1 MDRSEFM
8 TRKSALLAE
17 CNGFYNKA
25 LDIGDVKRAEKIM
38 MLAKKL
44 HREEIVVAFCGHFSA
59 GKSAMINYLAGES
72 ILPSS
77 PIPTSANLIALH
89 AGGYKP
95 VRITTADDQ
104 VYELEPPLNESS
116 ISLLGKEGV
125 SVKRIDIWKESTLA
139 EGITLLDTP
148 GIDSVDDAHKRST
161 ESAIH
166 LADLLF
172 YVMDYNHVQSEMNF
186 EYIKQMSMHN
196 RKIYAVINQI
206 DKHREEELTFNTYRQ
221 SVERAFAEWEARPE
235 KFFYTSLRQSE
246 MNENQS
252 AELKEEISKMT
263 VNKYSL
269 LIESVASSLSVLKEE
284 MTDYLREEAEE
295 ITDAYSLVISRQDI
309 DQQEELFKLAEDSE
323 ADQIVSSEDWS
334 EKFDKDM
341 NKMLRSSYL
350 MPSEVRTVAEKYLE
364 SVQEKFKVGI
374 MFSAKKTQDEKTA
387 RENELRSSLS
397 AVIDEQ
403 LIWHAKALIYRHL
416 ELSGLNKSEWTAEIE
431 SLSIDDPIKLAKKNI
446 KPGAGYTGEALL
458 NYCDALA
465 DDCRKELKSQ
475 MLQIKNH
482 ILQQFEDLIEENT
495 LRKSAEH
502 TELIK
507 KVNVLKQLK
516 KIEDDIHGLE
526 NIDTNLEN
534 VNQWIENWNEE
545 GSVEKISSLDHL
557 LTSEDSSRE
566 EINESESI
574 ETVVRNESELLE
586 KSLQLADAVSHIK
599 GFEKQSEIL
608 FDQADRLKNKRYTVA
623 LFGAFSAGK
632 SSFANALLGD
642 KVLPVSPNPTTA
654 SINKIFPPDHTH
666 PDQSVIVHF
675 KKEKELLAD
684 LQEASGINHITA
696 LDEMADE
703 LPDLM
708 QRSNEISESKKSFI
722 RAFLKGWK
730 DYHRYL
736 GTEKEVPMEDFEG
749 YVSKEYQSCFVESI
763 DLHADSS
770 IAEQGITLVD
780 TPGAD
785 SVNARHTDVSFDY
798 IRNSDAILFVTYFN
812 HAFARADR
820 EFLIQMGRVK
830 DSFEHDKMFFIV
842 NAVDLA
848 ESEEEKQEVIQYVKK
863 QLQTFGVR
871 EPKIFGVSS
880 LQALSDQ
887 SESGIKEF
895 NSAFSMFIDQELDA
909 IVIKNT
915 ADYYD
920 QTISRM
926 NTLLNQARAD
936 EDKKE
941 KRKLSL
947 EKLSGELD
955 SYFNDSYVESVQL
968 QADQELTELLHYVQ
982 QRVFYRFSDF
992 FKESFN
998 PSAFNR
1004 YSNKVALSKAISEL
1018 IEIVK
1023 FDFIQE
1029 FKVVNYRMEQLIRK
1043 LYQSELERIWD
1054 LVKVEFPEGIK
1065 PVSDVKQTELLTFN
1079 QSFEDMKESD
1089 FNKELSMF
1097 KNMKS
1102 FFEKNEKK
1110 FMQHALEER
1119 FKEKSTGE
1127 LSLIT
1132 DQISSWVSIEVTDI
1146 QKELFTAWKKDL
1158 REQIAS
1164 TLDGLY
1170 SEEFAA
1176 DIERA
1181 LKKVQSDES

>member
-1 MDRSEFM
+1 MNRSEFK
-8 TRKSALLAE
+8 TRKSVLLAE

-25 LDIGDVKRAEKIM
+25 MDIGDVKRAEKIM

-44 HREEIVVAFCGHFSA
+44 HHEEIVIAFCGHFSA

-89 AGGYKP
+89 SGGYKP
-95 VRITTADDQ
+95 VRVTTEDDQ
-104 VYELEPPLNESS
+104 VFELEPPLNESS
-116 ISLLGKEGV
+116 ISLLGKEGL

-186 EYIKQMSMHN
+186 EYIKQMSRHN

-206 DKHREEELTFNTYRQ
+206 DKHREEELTFDTFRQ
-221 SVERAFAEWEARPE
+221 SVERAFFEWGARPE
-235 KFFYTSLRQSE
+235 KFFYTSLRRTE
-246 MNENQS
+246 MHENQS
-252 AELKEEISKMT
+252 DELKEEISKMT
-263 VNKYSL
+263 ANKYSL
-269 LIESVASSLSVLKEE
+269 LIDSVASSLSVLKEE
-284 MTDYLREEAEE
+284 MTDYLKEEAEE
-295 ITDAYSLVISRQDI
+295 ITDAYSSIISSQDI
-309 DQQEELFKLAEDSE
+309 EQQEELFKLAEESE
-323 ADQIVSSEDWS
+323 AGQVVSSDDWS
-334 EKFDKDM
+334 DKFDRDM
-341 NKMLRSSYL
+341 NKMLQSSYL
-350 MPSEVRTVAEKYLE
+350 MPSEVRAVAEKYLE

-374 MFSAKKTQDEKTA
+374 MFTAKKTQEEKQA

-416 ELSGLNKSEWTAEIE
+416 ELSGVNKSEWTDEIE
-431 SLSIDDPIKLAKKNI
+431 SLSIDDPIKLAQKNI

-465 DDCRKELKSQ
+465 DDFRKKIKTQ
-475 MLQIKNH
+475 MLEIKNH

-495 LRKSAEH
+495 LRKSAEY

-516 KIEDDIHGLE
+516 TIETNIHGLK
-526 NIDTNLEN
+526 NIDTDQEN
-534 VNQWIENWNEE
+534 ANKWIGNWSEE

-557 LTSEDSSRE
+557 LSNEDSTHE
-566 EINESESI
+566 EIKESESI
-574 ETVVRNESELLE
+574 DTVDRNESELLK
-586 KSLQLADAVSHIK
+586 KSLQLAEAVSHIR

-608 FDQADRLKNKRYTVA
+608 FDQADRLKNKKYTVA

-642 KVLPVSPNPTTA
+642 KILPVSPNPTTA
-654 SINKIFPPDHTH
+654 SINKIFPPDHDH

-675 KKEKELLAD
+675 KKEADLLAD
-684 LQEASGINHITA
+684 LQEASGINHIKA
-696 LDEMADE
+696 LEEMADK
-703 LPDLM
+703 LPDLI
-708 QRSNEISESKKSFI
+708 QRPNEISESKKSFI

-730 DYHRYL
+730 NYHPDL
-736 GTEKEVPMEDFEG
+736 GTEKEVSMEDFEG
-749 YVSKEYQSCFVESI
+749 FVSNEYQSCFVEAI
-763 DLHADSS
+763 DLYADSS
-770 IAEQGITLVD
+770 IAANGITLVD

-785 SVNARHTDVSFDY
+785 SVNARHTDVSFDF

-871 EPKIFGVSS
+871 QPKIFGVSS
-880 LQALSDQ
+880 LQALSHHG
-887 SESGIKEF
+887 ESGIEEF
-895 NSAFSMFIDQELDA
+895 NSAFTTFIDQELDV

-926 NTLLNQARAD
+926 KSLLNQARAD
-936 EDKKE
+936 EDKKAI
-941 KRKLSL
+941 RKLSL
-947 EKLSGELD
+947 EQLTESID
-955 SYFNDSYVESVQL
+955 SYFNDEYLESVQL
-968 QADQELTELLHYVQ
+968 QADQELKELLHYVH

-998 PSAFNR
+998 PSGFNG
-1004 YSNKVALSKAISEL
+1004 YSSKIALSKAISEL

-1054 LVKVEFPEGIK
+1054 QVKVEFPEGIK

-1097 KNMKS
+1097 KNTKS

-1119 FKEKSTGE
+1119 FKEKSKE
-1127 LSLIT
+1127 EISLIT
-1132 DQISSWVSIEVTDI
+1132 DQISSWVSSEVIDI
-1146 QKELFTAWKKDL
+1146 QQKLFTAWKKDL
-1158 REQIAS
+1158 KEQITS
-1164 TLDGLY
+1164 TLNGLY

-1176 DIERA
+1176 EIERA
-1181 LKKVQSDES
+1181 LEKVKSDES